1 MVSWVCISSCVDFSV
16 FVTVTLQNVCGG
28 GLLCVRDSSSGS
40 DGEEI
45 YGSSSGKG
53 CVSSREGG
61 IGDGSNRGRGDV
73 SGGSLHYTSRGLLS
87 AFSDTRVE
95 R

>member
-1 MVSWVCISSCVDFSV
+1 MVSWVCISSCVDFSI

-53 CVSSREGG
+53 CVSSRDDKVALATVATGAGVMSAVVACITPPEGC
-61 IGDGSNRGRGDV
+61 
-73 SGGSLHYTSRGLLS
+73 
-87 AFSDTRVE
+87 
-95 R
+95 

>member
-45 YGSSSGKG
+45 YGSSSG
-53 CVSSREGG
+53 